1 MSGHRPHRSRSCD
14 SAAAAAL
21 QREADDFSKPH
32 TGAAGSSPEWLSG
45 YPVGLGPTGSLGDVA
60 SAAWPVGRGD
70 KALLRRKMLQP
81 LAGFPPRPPALG
93 GSAAADEALARPG
106 ADVGGGWPFGRP
118 PLAPSLSPSPSL
130 ERPTPPRAAASAAA
144 AVAPPAPLVR
154 PSTSDAEGRPRTAGS
169 RNRPPLGGDIAFPAQ
184 LRLRG
189 PGEAPGPLRPFA
201 GPGECLVIPLE
212 TQHAIRCLA
221 ASCGE
226 GRQFVTD
233 GKLLTVWAI
242 VSEGGVPTASCPP
255 NILEPLAAR
264 KLDREMAVEPIELAL
279 ERQGARTADDVDGQ
293 VSLRYGEGFRL
304 RAAGCSSLYLGH
316 GGDGGGLRWI
326 SPSSAPQ
333 PTGTPV
339 PPHGTRFAAHGGE
352 LGAPLLMG
360 RPLSLQRVTSPPPS
374 PEDSEVSDSESD
386 DDDGGGDGSDSDGSS
401 RGRRR
406 RRRGAGGR
414 RGGPQEASTSK
425 SALAAAAAAQ
435 KVCSFLPE
443 AKQYQAEGLFSR
455 AGDGVGAFPVT
466 FLPLM

>member
-1 MSGHRPHRSRSCD
+1 
-14 SAAAAAL
+14 
-21 QREADDFSKPH
+21 
-32 TGAAGSSPEWLSG
+32 
-45 YPVGLGPTGSLGDVA
+45 
-60 SAAWPVGRGD
+60 
-70 KALLRRKMLQP
+70 
-81 LAGFPPRPPALG
+81 
-93 GSAAADEALARPG
+93 
-106 ADVGGGWPFGRP
+106 
-118 PLAPSLSPSPSL
+118 
-130 ERPTPPRAAASAAA
+130 
-144 AVAPPAPLVR
+144 
-154 PSTSDAEGRPRTAGS
+154 
-169 RNRPPLGGDIAFPAQ
+169 
-184 LRLRG
+184 
-189 PGEAPGPLRPFA
+189 
-201 GPGECLVIPLE
+201 
-212 TQHAIRCLA
+212 
-221 ASCGE
+221 
-226 GRQFVTD
+226 
-233 GKLLTVWAI
+233 
-242 VSEGGVPTASCPP
+242 
-255 NILEPLAAR
+255 
-264 KLDREMAVEPIELAL
+264 MAVEPIELAL